1 MQYLLQAAENGHRA
15 AMIEMARALDT
26 GTEREEGDDATGP
39 TTDTKYTT
47 IYMYVHVI
55 AKKNS
60 LM

>member
-26 GTEREEGDDATGP
+26 GTEREERDDATGS

-47 IYMYVHVI
+47 IYMYV
-55 AKKNS
+55 
-60 LM
+60 